1 MSVSRRSLPSKIAAV
16 LPFALVAHVRA
27 ADAGSAM
34 VEAAAAIAAC
44 SEAAE
49 RGDQPLASERADA
62 AESALAAAIGPDA
75 RVLHAQLLLA
85 CRMPFVEMMARGG
98 LAAEA
103 ERALRDALADSPEHI
118 GAREL
123 LATLLYHLPPFLGRT
138 GDAIAELER
147 LIETRE
153 AAGASRPEPY
163 LQLGDLRA
171 RQGDP
176 VGARDAWRRGLERHP
191 GSESLRERLIA
202 SPPEASTP
210 SAADPP
216 ADAASSSLDAALR
229 ERVAIDLARP
239 GSVGL
244 SVAVE
249 RGGVPLLFDGFG
261 WADLEHGAPATAD
274 SIHRLGSITKQF
286 VAVALVELADRGSLS
301 LDDPVCRFLPDLEN
315 AEGITLRHLLS
326 HTAGLPLDLP
336 VSDAADWRSAALEPA
351 ARVGAP
357 GERYA
362 YSNVGYAIAGEA
374 LAAVAGRDAVETLLL
389 GPLGL
394 DAIAWCDERAI
405 VPGRAQGYQLVGTEL
420 FNDEPLSGDQRLR
433 WAGGLCGSAR
443 DLARWLRALHG
454 GALLG
459 ERAYQDLVTPPPVTV
474 GDTTYALGLRAERDP
489 RGRRVVHHSGATHGF
504 LSEAAYFA
512 ADDVVVV
519 VLANSEAAS
528 PRALGYELAAIA
540 GRGTRTDR

>member
-1 MSVSRRSLPSKIAAV
+1 
-16 LPFALVAHVRA
+16 
-27 ADAGSAM
+27 M
-34 VEAAAAIAAC
+34 VEAAAAIVAC

-62 AESALAAAIGPDA
+62 AESALAGAIGPDA

-103 ERALRDALADSPEHI
+103 ERALREALSDSPEHI
-118 GAREL
+118 EAREL

-153 AAGASRPEPY
+153 AAGAGRPEPY

-176 VGARDAWRRGLERHP
+176 AGARDAWRRGLERHP

-202 SPPEASTP
+202 SPPESNA
-210 SAADPP
+210 PP
-216 ADAASSSLDAALR
+216 AAGPPPDAAPNSLGAALR
-229 ERVAIDLARP
+229 ERVAAELARP

-249 RGGVPLLFDGFG
+249 RAGEPLLLDGFG
-261 WADLEHGAPATAD
+261 WADLEHRAPATAD

-286 VAVALVELADRGSLS
+286 VAAALVELADRGSLS

-336 VSDAADWRSAALEPA
+336 VGDATDWRSAALEPA

-405 VPGRAQGYQLVGTEL
+405 VTGRAQGYQLVGTEL

-459 ERAYQDLVTPPPVTV
+459 ERAYQDLVTPPPVAV

-519 VLANSEAAS
+519 VLANSEAAT
-528 PRALGYELAAIA
+528 PRALGFELAAIA
-540 GRGTRTDR
+540 GRGAHPDR